1 MQLKPIAFA
10 VRKSVLPKNIF
21 IAILYILVLIC
32 LAVGVISFISA
43 WKITHPAKI
52 TTPQISSNIAP
63 DYKNISFYCS
73 VSKEKLNGWFFPSLG
88 SKTTVLM
95 VHSYGHNRLEFDE
108 ETFRLISRLNN
119 EKLNV
124 MTFDLRGSGNSAG
137 SISTFGNNETI
148 DVTTAIKYLKQQG
161 TENIILMGFST
172 GANASLAALSQS
184 PYRAS
189 ILGVIADSP
198 FSKIDSYIDYVIDE
212 NSILPEMPFRYTT
225 GFFVEKLTKVSQE
238 MDMIPQIPSIIPTPL
253 LIIDGAQKELNT
265 SSNSK
270 LLYELYYRKSP
281 VPVHYWNSGAT
292 EYGKSFI
299 AAPDLYMDKVVKFIS
314 DCLAEA
320 GIKAGK

>member
-1 MQLKPIAFA
+1 MQLKPVAFA

-21 IAILYILVLIC
+21 IAFIYILVLIC
-32 LAVGVISFISA
+32 VAVGAISFISA

-52 TTPQISSNIAP
+52 STPQISSNIAP
-63 DYKNISFYCS
+63 DYKNVSFYCS

-95 VHSYGHNRLEFDE
+95 VHSYGRNRLEFDE

-184 PYRAS
+184 PYRSS
-189 ILGVIADSP
+189 IVGVIADSP
-198 FSKIDSYIDYVIDE
+198 FSRVESYVDYVIDK
-212 NSILPEMPFRYTT
+212 NSILPEIPFRYTT
-225 GFFVEKLTKVSQE
+225 GFFVKKLTKVNHK
-238 MDMIPQIPSIIPTPL
+238 MDMIPQIPKIIPTPL
-253 LIIDGAQKELNT
+253 LIIDGSQKELSASN
-265 SSNSK
+265 NSK

-281 VPVHYWNSGAT
+281 VPVHYWNSGSA
-292 EYGKSFI
+292 EYGQSFVT
-299 AAPDLYMDKVVKFIS
+299 APELYMDKVVEFIKG
-314 DCLAEA
+314 CLEDAA
-320 GIKAGK
+320 IKAGK